1 MKKSWSGS
9 FGPGH
14 SHRSSQH
21 GGFEPTVMSGGFV
34 PTAAALSRLE
44 RKISENINN
53 ASVKSYQLIKVVS
66 GGRVPGK
73 SSILVISWLWG
84 PPGWKSSIFVLNYV
98 DL

>member
-1 MKKSWSGS
+1 M
-9 FGPGH
+9 
-14 SHRSSQH
+14 
-21 GGFEPTVMSGGFV
+21 
-34 PTAAALSRLE
+34 PTATAALSRLE

-84 PPGWKSSIFVLNYV
+84 RVAGKVQFLC
-98 DL
+98 